1 MAVRDHTGI
10 FPPQQSGQDMTM
22 TAAVE
27 LKHAED
33 AEQFYF
39 VAKQRLLDVNNWH
52 SIAGGASAK
61 FQLVDADGNE
71 VQRLA
76 QKGDYFRID
85 IPGPGTKAGDGY
97 DWVKVEEL
105 TETDNEHE
113 QSIGL
118 RVRPTSNPFNKSD
131 ETAHFYSDKATSNF
145 IVTRENN
152 VINALVVD
160 RNVEPNK
167 DASSVTD
174 KLRDAAVG
182 VGAVSIFSRIQWQ
195 HLANGL
201 VKPHRNE

>member
-10 FPPQQSGQDMTM
+10 VPPQQSGDDITL

-33 AEQFYF
+33 AKRFYC

-52 SIAGGASAK
+52 HIAGATSAK
-61 FQLVDADGNE
+61 FQLVDAEGKE

-76 QKGDYFRID
+76 QKGDYFKID
-85 IPGPGTKAGDGY
+85 IPGPGSKAGDGY

-105 TETDNEHE
+105 TETDNLDV
-113 QSIGL
+113 QSTGL
-118 RVRPTSNPFNKSD
+118 RVRPTGNPFSSSD
-131 ETAHFYSDKATSNF
+131 ETAHFYSVNATSNF
-145 IVTRENN
+145 IVSRESNI
-152 VINALVVD
+152 INALIVD
-160 RNVEPNK
+160 RNVEPNG
-167 DASSVTD
+167 AATAITD

-182 VGAVSIFSRIQWQ
+182 IGAISIFSKIQWQ

-201 VKPHRNE
+201 VKPHHNE

>member
-1 MAVRDHTGI
+1 MAVKDHTGI
-10 FPPQQSGQDMTM
+10 VPPQQRGKEMTM

-33 AEQFYF
+33 AMQFYS

-52 SIAGGASAK
+52 GIAGGVTAR
-61 FQLVDADGNE
+61 FQLVSTEGEE

-76 QKGDYFRID
+76 QKGDYFKID
-85 IPGPGTKAGDGY
+85 IPGPGSKAGDGY

-105 TETDNEHE
+105 TETDNEDV

-118 RVRPTSNPFNKSD
+118 RVRPTDNPFSSSD
-131 ETAHFYSDKATSNF
+131 ETAHFYSDDATSNF

-152 VINALVVD
+152 VINAVIVD
-160 RNVEPNK
+160 RNVEPNS
-167 DASSVTD
+167 DSSSVTD

-182 VGAVSIFSRIQWQ
+182 IGAISIFSKIQWQ
-195 HLANGL
+195 HLVNGI
-201 VKPHRNE
+201 VKPHHNE